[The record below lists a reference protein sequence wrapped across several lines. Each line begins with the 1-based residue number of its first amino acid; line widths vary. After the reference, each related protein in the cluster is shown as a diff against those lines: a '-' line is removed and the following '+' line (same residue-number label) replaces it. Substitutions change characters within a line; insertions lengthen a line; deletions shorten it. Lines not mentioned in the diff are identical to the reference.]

1 VSTPSDSP
9 SDSPSTTGPATPTD
23 GGPMWSLGEAA
34 RNTGRAETTLRAA
47 LRAGTIPGATYD
59 DKAGRWSIPLAGL
72 IAAGHLPKVSPA
84 TGPVAE
90 PSPLGVAPS
99 MDFET
104 AMRMAGKPPFGLLTS
119 NEAELIAEVERL
131 RTELAAARTLA
142 EERARSTEAALAH
155 AADLRAAL
163 DLLARALPAGTTEP
177 ASPATLTPE
186 DLRKLQPRQSLRH
199 RFGRRGAR

>member
-1 VSTPSDSP
+1 MTSRLRTDPPDFLAGTPSDSP
-9 SDSPSTTGPATPTD
+9 SDSPSTTPTD

-47 LRAGTIPGATYD
+47 LRAGTIPGAIYD
-59 DKAGRWSIPLAGL
+59 EKAGRWSIPLAGL

-84 TGPVAE
+84 TGPVEE
-90 PSPLGVAPS
+90 PTLSPPIIP
-99 MDFET
+99 T
-104 AMRMAGKPPFGLLTS
+104 ASR
-119 NEAELIAEVERL
+119 EAELAAEVMQL

-163 DLLARALPAGTTEP
+163 DLLARALPAGPAEP
-177 ASPATLTPE
+177 TSPGELTPE

-199 RFGRRGAR
+199 RFSRRGGR